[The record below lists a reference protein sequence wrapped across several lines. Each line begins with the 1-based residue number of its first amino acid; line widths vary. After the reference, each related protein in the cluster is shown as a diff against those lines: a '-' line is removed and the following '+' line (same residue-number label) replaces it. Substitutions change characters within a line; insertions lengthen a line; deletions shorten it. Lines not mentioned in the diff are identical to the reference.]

1 MNLLTRRL
9 CAYALAPALLVGM
22 MGFAVAAESAQE
34 SKSPETPQIIA
45 VKFHADWCGFCK
57 AMGSVFEELQA
68 KFDTQPVLYV
78 TLDQTREFNR
88 RQSTFLAHALGLDC
102 LWSEHGGKTGF
113 ILLIDGK
120 TREAVA
126 KLTHEQNLKQM
137 GAALV
142 EAVGKAS
149 VTKPQSTN

>member
-1 MNLLTRRL
+1 MNLLTRSL
-9 CAYALAPALLVGM
+9 CTYALAPVLFVGM
-22 MGFAVAAESAQE
+22 LRSAVGAETSQE
-34 SKSPETPQIIA
+34 SKSAETPQIIA
-45 VKFHADWCGFCK
+45 VKFHADWCGYCK

-68 KFDTQPVLYV
+68 KLDTQPVLYV

-88 RQSTFLAHALGLDC
+88 RQSKFLAHALGLDDV
-102 LWSEHGGKTGF
+102 WSEHGGKTGF
-113 ILLIDGK
+113 VLLIDGK
-120 TREAVA
+120 TREVVA

-149 VTKPQSTN
+149 VTRPQSTN